1 MLVAIVIKFNII
13 IMQGLQFVPS
23 LGWSS
28 AALQVGAKEVGYP
41 QTLSG
46 IVPEAGIGL
55 VHHQFK
61 TANDKLELEMQ
72 KQVNNGK
79 FIKMIISHPHY
90 STFERE

>member
-1 MLVAIVIKFNII
+1 
-13 IMQGLQFVPS
+13 MQGLQFVPS

-28 AALQVGAKEVGYP
+28 AALQAGVKEVGYP

-61 TANDKLELEMQ
+61 TANDRLELEMQ
-72 KQVNNGK
+72 KQV
-79 FIKMIISHPHY
+79 KMENELKWLSHILI
-90 STFERE
+90 TRLLRENELIFLFR

>member
-1 MLVAIVIKFNII
+1 MPVAIVIKLNII
-13 IMQGLQFVPS
+13 IMQGLKFVPS

-28 AALQVGAKEVGYP
+28 AALQAGAKEVGYP

-61 TANDKLELEMQ
+61 TATTSWSLKCRN
-72 KQVNNGK
+72 
-79 FIKMIISHPHY
+79 
-90 STFERE
+90 R

>member
-1 MLVAIVIKFNII
+1 MLVAIVIKLFII

-28 AALQVGAKEVGYP
+28 AALQAGAKEVGYP

-61 TANDKLELEMQ
+61 TANDTLELEMQ
-72 KQVNNGK
+72 KQVNN
-79 FIKMIISHPHY
+79 
-90 STFERE
+90 